1 MGVCVLWFSFRNK
14 LANEEKRSGL
24 SCWLVPNELPT
35 GDIQCICMHIK
46 QFIIIARTLQVT
58 NNIANIM
65 YPILPTQDTKK
76 KLTHLFDDV
85 ADDRRRQ
92 QWMKLRRAH
101 NERIQTGFVHAIIIS
116 PRRKCSK
123 DEGPLLY

>member
-1 MGVCVLWFSFRNK
+1 MRFIWFSFRNK
-14 LANEEKRSGL
+14 LADMERRSGL
-24 SCWLVPNELPT
+24 SWWLVPNELPT

-46 QFIIIARTLQVT
+46 QFIIARILQVT

-65 YPILPTQDTKK
+65 HPILPTQDTKK

-85 ADDRRRQ
+85 ADDRRRKHCI
-92 QWMKLRRAH
+92 KLRRAH
-101 NERIQTGFVHAIIIS
+101 NERIQTGFVHVIIS

>member
-24 SCWLVPNELPT
+24 SWWLVPNELPT

-101 NERIQTGFVHAIIIS
+101 NERIQTGFVHAIIS